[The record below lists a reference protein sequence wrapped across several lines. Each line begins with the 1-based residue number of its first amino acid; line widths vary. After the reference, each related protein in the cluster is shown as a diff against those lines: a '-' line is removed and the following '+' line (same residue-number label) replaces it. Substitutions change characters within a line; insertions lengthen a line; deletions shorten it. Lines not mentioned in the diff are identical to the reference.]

1 MESACFL
8 YGNMLNILQP
18 NNAVKCLHWKNWK
31 LSNVV
36 KFNFYCVYLICCKFF
51 GYLFQRIDILK
62 DVLIFANFMF
72 LRIFFLSNP
81 SRCKQ
86 KQRRKNEMYFR
97 HHTAPC
103 LRIKSE
109 ENTLKYSLMFHSFF
123 IFKIQL
129 NVVQLFYLKMLFF
142 LQNFLRIFIFANCQN
157 LNVLRVLIFANLV
170 KIPKKLCQ
178 HKFLPITS
186 LFSFSF
192 MFSPS

>member
-1 MESACFL
+1 MQSTCFL

-51 GYLFQRIDILK
+51 GYLFLRIDILK

-97 HHTAPC
+97 RHTAPC
-103 LRIKSE
+103 LRIKSKQ
-109 ENTLKYSLMFHSFF
+109 NTLKYNLMFHSFF

>member
-1 MESACFL
+1 MESTCFL

-51 GYLFQRIDILK
+51 GYLFLRIDILK

-97 HHTAPC
+97 RHTAPC
-103 LRIKSE
+103 LRIKSKQ
-109 ENTLKYSLMFHSFF
+109 NTLKYNLMFHSFF

>member
-1 MESACFL
+1 MQSTCFL

-51 GYLFQRIDILK
+51 GYLFLRIDILK

-86 KQRRKNEMYFR
+86 KQRRKSEMYFR

-103 LRIKSE
+103 LRIKSKQ
-109 ENTLKYSLMFHSFF
+109 NTLKYNLMFHSFF

-192 MFSPS
+192 IFSPS

>member
-1 MESACFL
+1 MQSTCFL

-51 GYLFQRIDILK
+51 GYLFLRIDILK

-103 LRIKSE
+103 LRIKSKQ
-109 ENTLKYSLMFHSFF
+109 NTLKYNLMFHSFF

-129 NVVQLFYLKMLFF
+129 NVVQLFF
-142 LQNFLRIFIFANCQN
+142 
-157 LNVLRVLIFANLV
+157 
-170 KIPKKLCQ
+170 
-178 HKFLPITS
+178 
-186 LFSFSF
+186 
-192 MFSPS
+192 

>member
-1 MESACFL
+1 MQSTCFL

-51 GYLFQRIDILK
+51 GYLFLRIDILK

-103 LRIKSE
+103 LRIKSKQ
-109 ENTLKYSLMFHSFF
+109 NTLKYNLMFHSFF

-142 LQNFLRIFIFANCQN
+142 LQIFLRIFIFANRQN
-157 LNVLRVLIFANLV
+157 LTF
-170 KIPKKLCQ
+170 
-178 HKFLPITS
+178 
-186 LFSFSF
+186 
-192 MFSPS
+192 

>member
-1 MESACFL
+1 MQSTCFL

-51 GYLFQRIDILK
+51 GYLFLRIDILK

-86 KQRRKNEMYFR
+86 KQRRKSEMYFR

-103 LRIKSE
+103 LRIKSKQ
-109 ENTLKYSLMFHSFF
+109 NTLKCNLMFHSFF